1 MKFISREMHI
11 FHSSNIT
18 FHNQTV
24 KIIFL
29 LNVYHQ
35 FSKKFN
41 VCFHFPH
48 FLFYVLPWEFRKF
61 SLPLFAISFLEW
73 HGKKKC
79 DTFCNNFP
87 KFHLSFI
94 STYHQRLKLV
104 WKINLI
110 SKVFEAI
117 WNCKLYF
124 SHPNF
129 CSIMVIILHKIKNIG
144 NVHCAFAKYYYD
156 FDQVESYR

>member
-1 MKFISREMHI
+1 MRNAFFYSSYIRNTPFKFL
-11 FHSSNIT
+11 SSILHRIIMLVSCFST
-18 FHNQTV
+18 F
-24 KIIFL
+24 L
-29 LNVYHQ
+29 SNV
-35 FSKKFN
+35 
-41 VCFHFPH
+41 
-48 FLFYVLPWEFRKF
+48 LAWEFGKF

-104 WKINLI
+104 WEINLI

-117 WNCKLYF
+117 WNCEVYF

-144 NVHCAFAKYYYD
+144 NVYCAFAKYYYD
-156 FDQVESYR
+156 FKII